1 MTEPTEEQRAA
12 ATAILNNT
20 ELAEAIAALIAERD
34 AANRGRDAAK
44 ELAAQWGFRL
54 AEAEEQRDSALAA
67 ARRLAI
73 EECAPRWQ
81 PIDTA
86 PKSTHEGEY
95 VRGIYLLGYCPEEGI
110 RPDACICVI
119 WWEPLQ
125 NGGEW
130 VNEAGAS
137 VRPTHWQPLPPAP
150 EEPQP

>member
-1 MTEPTEEQRAA
+1 MTPRERAV
-12 ATAILNNT
+12 
-20 ELAEAIAALIAERD
+20 LAVDSAFGYTLEFAPGCDQHFQAKLYDMVEEAIID
-34 AANRGRDAAK
+34 
-44 ELAAQWGFRL
+44 
-54 AEAEEQRDSALAA
+54 
-67 ARRLAI
+67 ARRQAI

-130 VNEAGAS
+130 VNEAGAL
-137 VRPTHWQPLPPAP
+137 VRPTHWMPLPEPPAAEEPAP
-150 EEPQP
+150 